1 MYKNFKIG
9 VVIPAYNED
18 GLIIDTLKGIPFYVD
33 EIIVIDDNSIDNTL
47 EDIKLCQINDNRIIS
62 IPNLINSGL
71 GFNLIK
77 GYQYFLQSKSVDY
90 IVIFAGDNQMDPSD
104 LINILDKQIDEGYD
118 YVKGNRLF
126 HEQISSMPLYR
137 YIGNSILTILTKF
150 SCGYYFLMDPQ
161 CGYTSIKTTSLSRI
175 PISTMTKR
183 YGYNADILT
192 MLNVHNFR
200 VADVE
205 VKPIYGREKSK
216 IKLFKY
222 IFQTSFLLFKLFF
235 YRMIFKYVVRDFHPL
250 VLSIFFGLLM
260 LLFFSIPLFIRIIYL
275 YSTSGF
281 LPQTSLLLFTI
292 TFLSGFQSL
301 LFGLN
306 QDMDYNKKLY

>member
-1 MYKNFKIG
+1 MYNNYKIG
-9 VVIPAYNED
+9 IVIPAYNED
-18 GLIIDTLKGIPFYVD
+18 GLIINTLQSIPKYVD
-33 EIIVIDDNSIDNTL
+33 EVVVIDDNSNDNTL
-47 EDIKLCQINDNRIIS
+47 NDIIYCQKYDPRIIS
-62 IPNLINSGL
+62 LPNSSNCGL
-71 GFNLIK
+71 GYNLIK
-77 GYQYFLQSKSVDY
+77 GYKFFVESKSVDFV
-90 IVIFAGDNQMDPSD
+90 VIMAGDNQMDPD
-104 LINILDKQIDEGYD
+104 DMPQILDKQINENYD

-126 HEQISSMPLYR
+126 HANISSMPFYR

-161 CGYTSIKTTSLSRI
+161 CGYTSIKVDSLSRI
-175 PISTMTKR
+175 PIDTMTKR

-192 MLNVHNFR
+192 MLNIYNFR

-205 VKPIYGREKSK
+205 VKPVYGREKSK

-222 IFQTSFLLFKLFF
+222 IFQTSLLLLKLFF
-235 YRMIFKYVVRDFHPL
+235 YRMIFKYIIRDFHPL
-250 VLSIFFGLLM
+250 VLSIFFGLIM
-260 LLFFSIPLFIRIIYL
+260 LFMFAIPLFFRIIIL
-275 YSTSGF
+275 YNTSGF
-281 LPQTSLLLFTI
+281 LPQTSLLLFAI

>member
-1 MYKNFKIG
+1 MYSNHKIG
-9 VVIPAYNED
+9 VIIPAYNED
-18 GLIIDTLKGIPFYVD
+18 GLIVDTLKGIPNFVD
-33 EIIVIDDNSIDNTL
+33 EIVVIDDSSIDNTL
-47 EDIKLCQINDNRIIS
+47 NDIINCQKFDKRIVS
-62 IPNLINSGL
+62 LPNSKNCGL

-77 GYQYFLQSKSVDY
+77 GYQYFIQNKSVDL
-90 IVIFAGDNQMDPSD
+90 IVIFAGDNQMDPLD
-104 LINILDKQIDEGYD
+104 LPIILDKQINENYD

-137 YIGNSILTILTKF
+137 YVGNSILTILTKF

-161 CGYTSIKTTSLSRI
+161 CGYTSIKLSSLSRI
-175 PISTMTKR
+175 PIHTMTKR

-205 VKPIYGREKSK
+205 VKPVYGREKSK
-216 IKLFKY
+216 IKLVKY
-222 IFQTSFLLFKLFF
+222 VFRTSFLLFKLFF
-235 YRMIFKYVVRDFHPL
+235 YRMIFKYVIRDFHPL
-250 VLSIFFGLLM
+250 VLSIFFGLFM
-260 LLFFSIPLFIRIIYL
+260 LVFFSIPLCIRIIYL
-275 YSTSGF
+275 YSTTGF
-281 LPQTSLLLFTI
+281 LPQTSLLLFAI

>member
-1 MYKNFKIG
+1 MYNNFKIG
-9 VVIPAYNED
+9 IVIPAYNED
-18 GLIIDTLKGIPFYVD
+18 GLIVDTLMGIPVYVD
-33 EIIVIDDNSIDNTL
+33 EIVVIDDNSKDNTL
-47 EDIKLCQINDNRIIS
+47 KDIQNCQKIDNRIIS
-62 IPNLINSGL
+62 LPNSDNCGL

-77 GYQYFLQSKSVDY
+77 GYTYFLSKKSVD
-90 IVIFAGDNQMDPSD
+90 IVVIFAGDNQMDPSD
-104 LINILDKQIDEGYD
+104 LVILLNKQINEGYD

-126 HEQISSMPLYR
+126 HNQISSMPTYR

-161 CGYTSIKTTSLSRI
+161 CGYTSIKVDALQKI
-175 PISTMTKR
+175 PINTMTKR

-192 MLNVHNFR
+192 MLNVHNFK

-205 VKPIYGREKSK
+205 VKPVYGREKSK

-222 IFQTSFLLFKLFF
+222 IFNTSFLLIKLFF
-235 YRMIFKYVVRDFHPL
+235 YRMIFKYVIRDFHPL
-250 VLSIFFGLLM
+250 VLSIFFGLIM
-260 LLFFSIPLFIRIIYL
+260 LFFFSIPLFIRILYL
-275 YSTSGF
+275 YKSTGF
-281 LPQTSLLLFTI
+281 LPQTSLLLFSI